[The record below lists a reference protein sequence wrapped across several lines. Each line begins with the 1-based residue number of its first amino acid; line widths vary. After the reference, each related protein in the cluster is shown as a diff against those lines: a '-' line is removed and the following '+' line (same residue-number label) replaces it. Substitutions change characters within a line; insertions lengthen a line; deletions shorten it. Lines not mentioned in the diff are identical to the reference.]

1 MTAYAFSSFLKDEMK
16 LFIEKRSRELSP
28 LTIRGDIRYLRRL
41 DEFLAERD
49 AHDVTFDLIS
59 ESIASL
65 DNLANNTKNQ
75 YIAVLRTF
83 LTYANALRGTRYYV
97 PDYRAETDDYE
108 PYYFVEATK
117 RAIYEIV
124 DNWPSRKQN
133 TLPWISIELPVIVRI
148 MDGCGTRVTE
158 ILTLRVRDVELDSGV
173 LVIKNAKNSKQ
184 RRVPMS
190 KSLSEILADY
200 CRATG
205 VAGHPDAYLFPR
217 QSMDECLLE
226 GDVGHRFRRILE
238 GLRIRMRTNP
248 TRFER
253 GPCLYN
259 LRHTFMI
266 NSFQQ
271 LTGQGVTL
279 DDTICYL
286 SVYAG
291 HNSLQETQKYLKFCA
306 ELFPEELDRFF
317 SVADELAPGEDKWE
331 RWGL

>member
-1 MTAYAFSSFLKDEMK
+1 MTAYAFTSFLKDEMK

-28 LTIRGDIRYLRRL
+28 LTIRGNIRYLRRL

-49 AHDVTFDLIS
+49 AHDVTFDLVS
-59 ESIASL
+59 ESIAGL

-108 PYYFVEATK
+108 PYYFVETTK

-158 ILTLRVRDVELDSGV
+158 ILTLRVRDVALDSGV

-226 GDVGHRFRRILE
+226 GDVGRRFRRIPE

-248 TRFER
+248 RRFER
-253 GPCLYN
+253 GPCLCN

-271 LTGQGVTL
+271 LTGQGVTP

-317 SVADELAPGEDKWE
+317 SVADEIAPGEDKWE